1 MNAKPL
7 TATQWRRHPLPAIGA
22 THSKEDRGS
31 VLIVAG
37 SEHTPGAAWL
47 AAVAAL
53 RSGAGR
59 LTVATASGA
68 IGNLA
73 PGLPEA
79 MVVPLR
85 VGHVFEE
92 CIVKADSIV
101 IGPGWEPNA
110 ASKRWTQR
118 LLARTK
124 CPVVIDAGAM
134 HAWGDVEKPS
144 RCILTPHAGEMA
156 KLSGHTRTY
165 VENNAANVAGDF
177 ARREGVVL
185 LLKGAKSFLA
195 RRDAPVWIYEGGHPG
210 LGTSGSGDVLAGCI
224 GGLAARGL
232 DPFWA
237 AAWGAHL
244 HGSAGRHLAKTIGP
258 TGFLA
263 REIADAFPSLL
274 RSMQR

>member
-7 TATQWRRHPLPAIGA
+7 TSAQWRRHPLPDIAS

-31 VLIVAG
+31 VLVVAG
-37 SEHTPGAAWL
+37 SERNPGAAWL
-47 AAVAAL
+47 AAIAAL
-53 RSGAGR
+53 RAGAGR

-85 VGHVFEE
+85 VGRVFEK
-92 CIVKADSIV
+92 CIERADSIV
-101 IGPGWEPNA
+101 IGPGWEPSA
-110 ASKRWTQR
+110 VSKRWVQR
-118 LLARTK
+118 LLAQTK

-134 HAWGDVEKPS
+134 HGWGDVERPS

-165 VENNAANVAGDF
+165 VEKNAVRVASDF
-177 ARREGVVL
+177 ARCAGVVL
-185 LLKGAKSFLA
+185 LLKGARSFLV
-195 RRDAPVWIYEGGHPG
+195 DGDGPIWMYTGGHPG

-244 HGSAGRHLAKTIGP
+244 HGSAGHHLAKTIGP
-258 TGFLA
+258 TGYLA
-263 REIADAFPSLL
+263 REVADAFPTLL
-274 RSMQR
+274 RSFQR